1 MVRFTFI
8 GQMFCRN
15 CLVTVL
21 NILILCVCTGIHIS
35 MECDLSEAMKKTVGT
50 SFEQSDLKHML
61 HQILSA
67 VNHIHE
73 KWYIHRDLKTS
84 NILVHKSGKICI
96 CDFGLARKYENPLKA
111 LTQLVVTLWY
121 RSPELLFGENIYGPE
136 VDMWSIGCI
145 FAELIT
151 KKVLIDGRGELDQID
166 KIFKLLGTPNEK
178 NWPNFKS
185 LPNSKTFSWRSK
197 EGSTLHKVIPVGSF
211 SSNQTFLDTNG
222 FDLLSSMLTLD
233 PKKRITSSNAL
244 KHNYFKEGVQIPK
257 VPRFQF
263 NL

>member
-1 MVRFTFI
+1 
-8 GQMFCRN
+8 
-15 CLVTVL
+15 
-21 NILILCVCTGIHIS
+21 

-151 KKVLIDGRGELDQID
+151 KKVLWIEDNCSGNTNTLLHTSGYFSREEMAFAF
-166 KIFKLLGTPNEK
+166 KIY
-178 NWPNFKS
+178 S
-185 LPNSKTFSWRSK
+185 L
-197 EGSTLHKVIPVGSF
+197 
-211 SSNQTFLDTNG
+211 
-222 FDLLSSMLTLD
+222 
-233 PKKRITSSNAL
+233 
-244 KHNYFKEGVQIPK
+244 
-257 VPRFQF
+257 
-263 NL
+263 

>member
-84 NILVHKSGKICI
+84 NIFL
-96 CDFGLARKYENPLKA
+96 
-111 LTQLVVTLWY
+111 
-121 RSPELLFGENIYGPE
+121 
-136 VDMWSIGCI
+136 
-145 FAELIT
+145 
-151 KKVLIDGRGELDQID
+151 
-166 KIFKLLGTPNEK
+166 
-178 NWPNFKS
+178 
-185 LPNSKTFSWRSK
+185 
-197 EGSTLHKVIPVGSF
+197 
-211 SSNQTFLDTNG
+211 SSNTYK
-222 FDLLSSMLTLD
+222 LT
-233 PKKRITSSNAL
+233 IS
-244 KHNYFKEGVQIPK
+244 F
-257 VPRFQF
+257 
-263 NL
+263 